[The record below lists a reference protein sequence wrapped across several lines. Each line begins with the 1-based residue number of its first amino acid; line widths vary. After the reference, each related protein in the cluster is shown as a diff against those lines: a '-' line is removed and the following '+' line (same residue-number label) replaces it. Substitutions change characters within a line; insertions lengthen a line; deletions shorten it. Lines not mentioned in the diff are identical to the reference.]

1 MYASPQ
7 QFGGSKSHETPNL
20 IWADLST
27 NALVIWAMWRGGSRV
42 PIKRGQYN
50 FDNHEKPRFCPQ
62 QHIDDQRERALT
74 KAKLVYY

>member
-1 MYASPQ
+1 MR
-7 QFGGSKSHETPNL
+7 
-20 IWADLST
+20 
-27 NALVIWAMWRGGSRV
+27 ALAVYVQCKMRTLAITGSRV

-50 FDNHEKPRFCPQ
+50 FDNHKKPRFCPQ